1 MKNYKIMN
9 IRDEIVDAVLK
20 EIVGPDPKPKYK
32 DKTTG
37 EEILL
42 ASVHGSPKSRYGAG
56 MLYPQQAINNEIEYP
71 GEGQEET
78 KEEPDIN
85 EDHAD
90 DLIKSE
96 RSNNGAGDEK
106 DEEPVGMANQYLPS
120 AMGFTV
126 RFKRQDD
133 DEIKLLIRSAFYNKG
148 KDKKPTKE
156 LKDGKIV
163 AYTNKDG
170 KTYDSDYWTRQ
181 PIKPDLL
188 SLKLNSLIPQDKKS
202 YYKVINKSTDG
213 SDWLVLRVFDRTTSI
228 DREENLLTYTF
239 VLINALH
246 SVTDDSTNPNKI
258 LYQNELTLT
267 TDSTSLIEPYKEKE
281 LRSDTNEEKE
291 LNLLYRN
298 KRVYSI
304 GHGTSVEWKVE
315 ENNTSIYEIV
325 KQIKTSVIPVYD
337 LPQVAPTAKVSLS
350 MLELSDIGDW
360 EKAKESLKILKKRY
374 EAWIEGQD
382 TLTDTDEFKNY
393 REAAKSNIEKCN
405 ISLSRIDKGIDLLL
419 KADLDSDLVKCFRWM
434 NRSMIWQQQR
444 SKAKIR
450 KWQKTGKG
458 KNQRLTLDY
467 LDEDLKTTTFDS
479 LEDFHKGK
487 NNGKWRPFQLA
498 FVLMNIESII
508 DPKSKEREIVDLIW
522 FPTGGGKTEAYL
534 GLTAFNIFFR
544 RIKGKKESNW
554 DYYGGTTVLMR
565 YTLRLLTTQQY
576 ERAASLICACD
587 LIRLENKIQRE
598 EELQFGELG
607 EEPISI
613 GLWVG
618 GSSTPNK
625 VSDARTDLYKLE
637 KDAKQEYNFVVMKCP
652 CCGTQIGKVDGANF
666 NDTES
671 NRTRGIHRE
680 DGKMGEVYFQCD
692 NSSCEYSEI
701 PLPLQVVDDSIYKN
715 PPTLLL
721 GTVDKFAMIP
731 WKKEAGNLFGF
742 RKEDSKNVHRICP
755 PELIIQDELHLI
767 AGPLGT
773 MVGLYET
780 MVQTLCNDYSKA
792 KPPFISID
800 DNAFVAPKIIASS
813 ATISRAHD
821 QVKNL
826 YAKTPNQVSI
836 FPAQGLSFGD
846 TWFSEEKSLDELDD
860 AGMQK
865 YPGRRYV
872 GILASGYPSAQT
884 AIVRTYAMVLQRIKE
899 LSNLSKVESMD
910 YYWTLLGYFNSIRE
924 LGGAS
929 SLVYGDVVERLSQIQ
944 SRDLIIKDEKRY
956 LNRIEELTS
965 RVSSSEIPV
974 ILKKLE
980 TKYSSGKTTAL
991 DICLATNM
999 VATGVD
1005 ISRLGLMFIHGQ
1017 PKTTAEY
1024 IQASS
1029 RVGRRVPEGPGVIFT
1044 MYSPSKP
1051 RDKSHYEQFQGYHS
1065 RIYSNV
1071 EPTSVTPFSINAREK
1086 GLHAV
1091 LISLVRH
1098 FSAGSLWENPIITS
1112 DEYHKLTLIVEKLI
1126 KERCEIIDLDEL
1138 SNTMKLLNK
1147 RIDSWKV
1154 GGAEKYG
1161 DAANSGILREE
1172 EFYPLMYAS
1181 SAEVRED
1188 VKNRHTPFAT
1198 STSMRGVDSESIL
1211 SVYSNSDNNE

>member
-1 MKNYKIMN
+1 MN
-9 IRDEIVDAVLK
+9 IRDEIVEAVIR

-32 DKTTG
+32 DETTG

-42 ASVHGSPKSRYGAG
+42 ASVHGAPKSRYGAG
-56 MLYPQQAINNEIEYP
+56 MLYPQQAINNENEY
-71 GEGQEET
+71 GG
-78 KEEPDIN
+78 
-85 EDHAD
+85 EDHDETFD
-90 DLIKSE
+90 DSDDDENHREGLDKNK
-96 RSNNGAGDEK
+96 RSNNGAGDEL
-106 DEEPVGMANQYLPS
+106 DEEPVAMANQYLPS

-126 RFKRQDD
+126 RFRIQED
-133 DEIKLLIRSAFYNKG
+133 DEIKLLIRSAYYHKG
-148 KDKKPTKE
+148 KDKKQKKQLNDEGQIVTSKD
-156 LKDGKIV
+156 KDGN
-163 AYTNKDG
+163 TF
-170 KTYDSDYWTRQ
+170 DSDYWTRN
-181 PIKPDLL
+181 PIVPLPL
-188 SLKLNSLIPQDKKS
+188 TLNLNVLIPEGAKSYNEVIKKS
-202 YYKVINKSTDG
+202 ADG
-213 SDWLVLRVFDRTTSI
+213 SDWLVLRVFDRTTSE
-228 DREENLLTYTF
+228 DKEENSLTYTF

-258 LYQNELTLT
+258 LYQNELTLIT
-267 TDSTSLIEPYKEKE
+267 ESTSLIEPYKEKK
-281 LRSDTNEEKE
+281 LKSANDEEIG
-291 LNLLYRN
+291 LNLLYRK

-315 ENNTSIYEIV
+315 ENHTSDYEIV

-337 LPQVAPTAKVSLS
+337 LPQVAPTSYVNLS
-350 MLELSDIGDW
+350 MLELSDLGDW
-360 EKAKESLKILKKRY
+360 DKAKASLISLKDMY
-374 EAWIEGQD
+374 QSWIEGI
-382 TLTDTDEFKNY
+382 DESTKTTEFDNY
-393 REAAKSNIEKCN
+393 REAAKANIGKCKL
-405 ISLSRIDKGIDLLL
+405 SLARIDKGIRLLL
-419 KADLDSDLVKCFRWM
+419 EADEKSDLVKCFRWM
-434 NRSMIWQQQR
+434 NRAMIWQQQR

-450 KWQKTGKG
+450 KWQKAGTGKN
-458 KNQRLTLDY
+458 KKLVLDY
-467 LDEDLKTTTFDS
+467 LDEETKIATFSS
-479 LEDFHKGK
+479 LEEFHKGK
-487 NNGKWRPFQLA
+487 YSGKWRPFQLA
-498 FVLMNIESII
+498 FVLMNLESIVN
-508 DPKSKEREIVDLIW
+508 PKSEERKIVDLIW

-534 GLTAFNIFFR
+534 GLTAFNIFYR
-544 RIKGKKESNW
+544 RIKGKKEANW
-554 DYYGGTTVLMR
+554 DYYGGTIVLMR

-587 LIRLENKIQRE
+587 LIRLENIKKRAE
-598 EELQFGELG
+598 EFKCGELG

-618 GSSTPNK
+618 GDTTPNK
-625 VSDARTDLYKLE
+625 VADARAQLNNLK
-637 KDAKQEYNFVVMKCP
+637 KDPKEEYNFVVMKCP
-652 CCGTQIGKVDGANF
+652 CCGTQIGKVDGVSSYDPEF
-666 NDTES
+666 
-671 NRTRGIHRE
+671 NRTRGIHKK
-680 DGKMGEVYFQCD
+680 DGIIGEVYFQCD
-692 NSSCEYSEI
+692 NNICEYSKI
-701 PLPLQVVDDSIYKN
+701 PLPLQVVDESIYKN

-742 RKEDSKNVHRICP
+742 RKEDPSNMYRICP

-780 MVQTLCNDYSKA
+780 MVQTLCNNYNKS
-792 KPPFISID
+792 KPPFISTDEIE
-800 DNAFVAPKIIASS
+800 FVAPKVIASS
-813 ATISRAHD
+813 ATISRAFE
-821 QVKNL
+821 QVTNL
-826 YAKTPNQVSI
+826 YAIINEDYLSI
-836 FPAQGLSFGD
+836 FPAQGLEFGD
-846 TWFSEEKSLDELDD
+846 TWFSVEKSLEEVDGIQLF
-860 AGMQK
+860 
-865 YPGRRYV
+865 PGRRYV

-899 LSNLSKVESMD
+899 LLPLTEAKTMD

-929 SLVYGDVVERLSQIQ
+929 SLVHGDIVERLGQIQ

-965 RVSSSEIPV
+965 RVASSEIPV

-980 TKYSSGKTTAL
+980 TKFNSGKTQAL

-1029 RVGRRVPEGPGVIFT
+1029 RVGRDVPIGPGIIFT

-1071 EPTSVTPFSINAREK
+1071 EPTSVTPFSINARQK

-1091 LISLVRH
+1091 LIALVRH
-1098 FSAGSLWENPIITS
+1098 FSEGSLWEKPIIS
-1112 DEYHKLTLIVEKLI
+1112 GELNKLTTIVEKI
-1126 KERCEIIDLDEL
+1126 IEERCKIIDKDEL
-1138 SNTMKLLNK
+1138 SNTMKLLRK
-1147 RIDSWKV
+1147 RIESWRV

-1161 DAANSGILREE
+1161 DAGNYDILHQE

-1181 SAEVRED
+1181 SAEVSED
-1188 VKNRHTPFAT
+1188 VKNRRTPFAT

-1211 SVYSNSDNNE
+1211 SVYSSNNGDSNE

>member
-1 MKNYKIMN
+1 MN
-9 IRDEIVDAVLK
+9 IRDEIVDAVHK
-20 EIVGPDPKPKYK
+20 EIVGPDPSPKYK
-32 DKTTG
+32 DEKTG

-56 MLYPQQAINNEIEYP
+56 MLYPQQTINNEEVDSENKDDHNDDLVLEEGYE
-71 GEGQEET
+71 GEG
-78 KEEPDIN
+78 
-85 EDHAD
+85 
-90 DLIKSE
+90 IKGK
-96 RSNNGAGDEK
+96 RTNVGFGDEQ

-126 RFKRQDD
+126 RFRVQDN
-133 DEIKLLIRSAFYNKG
+133 DEIKLLIRSAYYVKA
-148 KDKKPTKE
+148 KDKKQQKQLDKE
-156 LKDGKIV
+156 GLIV
-163 AYTNKDG
+163 TN
-170 KTYDSDYWTRQ
+170 TFESDYWTRR
-181 PIKPDLL
+181 PINPEPILL
-188 SLKLNSLIPQDKKS
+188 NLNSLIPQNKKS
-202 YYKVINKSTDG
+202 YDKVINQSANG
-213 SDWLVLRVFDRTTSI
+213 SDWLKLRVFDRTTSS

-239 VLINALH
+239 VLINSLH

-267 TDSTSLIEPYKEKE
+267 TENASLIVPYKEKE
-281 LRSDTNEEKE
+281 LKNDTNEEKE
-291 LNLLYRN
+291 LNLLYRK

-304 GHGTSVEWKVE
+304 GHGTSVDWKVE
-315 ENNTSIYEIV
+315 ENNSSNYEIV
-325 KQIKTSVIPVYD
+325 KQVKTSVIPVYD
-337 LPQVAPTAKVSLS
+337 LSQVAPTAHVNLS

-360 EKAKESLKILKKRY
+360 EKAKESLKILKERY
-374 EAWIEGQD
+374 KSWIEQKD
-382 TLTDTDEFKNY
+382 TLSNSAEFENY
-393 REAAKSNIEKCN
+393 RVAAKSNIEKCK
-405 ISLSRIDKGIDLLL
+405 ISLSRIDKGIELLL
-419 KADLDSDLVKCFRWM
+419 KTDVNSDLVKCFRWM
-434 NRSMIWQQQR
+434 NRAMIWQQQR

-458 KNQRLTLDY
+458 KNVTLTLDY
-467 LDEDLKTTTFDS
+467 LDDESKTTTFDS
-479 LEDFHKGK
+479 LVKFHKGK
-487 NNGKWRPFQLA
+487 YNGKWRPFQLA

-508 DPKSKEREIVDLIW
+508 NPKSKEREIVDLIW

-534 GLTAFNIFFR
+534 GLTAFNIFYR
-544 RIKGKKESNW
+544 RIKGKKTSNW

-587 LIRLENKIQRE
+587 LIRIENK
-598 EELQFGELG
+598 ELQEKEFKHGELG

-625 VSDARTDLYKLE
+625 VSDARAQLNKLI
-637 KDAKQEYNFVVMKCP
+637 KDPKEEYNFVVMKCP
-652 CCGTQIGKVDGANF
+652 CCATQIGKVDGITSF
-666 NDTES
+666 DSES
-671 NRTRGIHRE
+671 IRIRGLHKK
-680 DGKMGEVYFQCD
+680 DGKTGEVYFQCG
-692 NSSCEYSEI
+692 NSYCEYSDI
-701 PLPLQVVDDSIYKN
+701 PLPLQVVDDSIYEN

-742 RKEDSKNVHRICP
+742 RKNDKSDTYRICP

-780 MVQTLCNDYSKA
+780 MVQTLCNDYNKT
-792 KPPFISID
+792 KPPFISLD
-800 DNAFVAPKIIASS
+800 ASTFSPPKVIASS
-813 ATISRAHD
+813 ATISRAYE

-826 YAKTPNQVSI
+826 YAIEGKDKVSI
-836 FPAQGLSFGD
+836 FPAQGLEFGD
-846 TWFSEEKSLDELDD
+846 TWFSEEKSSNELDE
-860 AGMQK
+860 AGIQL

-884 AIVRTYAMVLQRIKE
+884 AIVRTYAMVLQKIKE
-899 LSNLSKVESMD
+899 LSPLNNAQTMD

-929 SLVYGDVVERLSQIQ
+929 SLVHGDIIERLRQIQ
-944 SRDLIIKDEKRY
+944 SRDLITKNERRY
-956 LNRIEELTS
+956 VNRIAELTS
-965 RVSSSEIPV
+965 RVSSAEIPV

-980 TKYSSGKTTAL
+980 TEFTSGKTQAL

-1029 RVGRRVPEGPGVIFT
+1029 RVGREVPTGPGIIFT

-1071 EPTSVTPFSINAREK
+1071 EPTSVTPFSINARQR

-1091 LISLVRH
+1091 LIGLIRH
-1098 FSAGSLWENPIITS
+1098 FSAGTLVNTPHISDEFHELTPII
-1112 DEYHKLTLIVEKLI
+1112 EKLI
-1126 KERCEIIDLDEL
+1126 KERCVTIDKEEVT
-1138 SNTMKLLNK
+1138 NTMKLLKK
-1147 RIDSWKV
+1147 RINSWV
-1154 GGAEKYG
+1154 NEGAQDYG
-1161 DAANSGILREE
+1161 DAGNYKILKHDD
-1172 EFYPLMYAS
+1172 FYPLMYAS
-1181 SAEVRED
+1181 SSEVKEG
-1188 VKNRHTPFAT
+1188 VKLRPTPFST
-1198 STSMRGVDSESIL
+1198 STSMRGVDTESVL
-1211 SVYSNSDNNE
+1211 SIYINNDENE